1 MSFSFQE
8 RKNNETFSFMAGKMI
23 YDYKCKS
30 CGYEEKDK
38 YSLKP
43 LERVLVC
50 PKCKKRTFERQVTR
64 TSFVLKWNEKEGG
77 K

>member
-1 MSFSFQE
+1 
-8 RKNNETFSFMAGKMI
+8 MI

-43 LERVLVC
+43 LEGMLVC
-50 PKCKKRTFERQVTR
+50 PKCKKKALERQLTR
-64 TSFVLKWNEKEGG
+64 ASFVLKWNEKQ
-77 K
+77 